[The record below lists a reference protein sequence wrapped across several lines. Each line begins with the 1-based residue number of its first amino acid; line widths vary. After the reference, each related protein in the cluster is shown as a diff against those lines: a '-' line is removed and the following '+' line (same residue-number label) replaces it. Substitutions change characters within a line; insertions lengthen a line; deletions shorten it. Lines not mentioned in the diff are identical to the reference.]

1 MYLSRRTVLTGL
13 VCALGVRPV
22 QATPDLMEAA
32 IADFAKGRP
41 MKPGRVKLDL
51 PPLVENG
58 NAVPLTVSVESPM
71 SADDFIARIA
81 LFNEKNPQPNIAVF
95 HLTPFS
101 GRAAVSTRI
110 RLGDSQF
117 ITAIAETN
125 KGELFVTKAEL
136 VVTLPAC
143 AEN

>member
-1 MYLSRRTVLTGL
+1 MILSRRQTLIGL
-13 VCALGVRPV
+13 AMGLSLRPAF
-22 QATPDLMEAA
+22 ATPAMMEAA
-32 IADFAKGRP
+32 IADFAQNRP
-41 MKPGRVKLDL
+41 IAAGRVHLDL

-58 NAVPLTVSVESPM
+58 NAVPLTIRVDSPM
-71 SADDFIARIA
+71 QADDYIKRIA
-81 LFNEKNPQPNIAVF
+81 VFNEKNPQPHIAVF
-95 HLTPFS
+95 HLTPAS
-101 GRAAVSTRI
+101 GRALVSTRI

-125 KGELFVTKAEL
+125 RGQLFSAKAEL

>member
-1 MYLSRRTVLTGL
+1 MMFTRRTAITGFL
-13 VCALGVRPV
+13 LSLAIRPV
-22 QATPDLMEAA
+22 AATPAMLEAA
-32 IADFAKGRP
+32 MADFAKGRP
-41 MKPGRVKLDL
+41 LQPGRITLDL

-71 SADDFIARIA
+71 TEDDFIQRLA

-95 HLTPFS
+95 QFTPRS
-101 GRAAVSTRI
+101 GRAQVSTRI

-125 KGELFVTKAEL
+125 RGVLFTAKAEL

>member
-1 MYLSRRTVLTGL
+1 MKLTRREIVSSVLL
-13 VCALGVRPV
+13 ACAIRPAF
-22 QATPDLMEAA
+22 ATPAMMEAA
-32 IADFAKGRP
+32 IADFTKGRAVTE
-41 MKPGRVKLDL
+41 GRVKLDL

-71 SADDFIARIA
+71 SEQDFIRRIA
-81 LFNEKNPQPNIAVF
+81 LFNEKNPQPNIALF
-95 HLTPFS
+95 HLTPYA
-101 GRAAVSTRI
+101 GRAQVSTRI

-125 KGELFVTKAEL
+125 AGALFSAKAEL

>member
-13 VCALGVRPV
+13 VCALGVQPV
-22 QATPDLMEAA
+22 HATPDLMEAA

>member
-1 MYLSRRTVLTGL
+1 MSLSRRAVLTGIF
-13 VCALGVRPV
+13 GVLSLRPV
-22 QATPDLMEAA
+22 QATPEMMDAA
-32 IADFAKGRP
+32 IAEFAKGRAI
-41 MKPGRVKLDL
+41 KPGRVKLDL

-58 NAVPLTVSVESPM
+58 NAIPLTVSVDSPM
-71 SADDFIARIA
+71 TEDDFVARIA

-95 HLTPFS
+95 QLRPAA
-101 GRAAVSTRI
+101 GRALVSTRI

-125 KGELFVTKAEL
+125 KGELFMTKAEL

>member
-1 MYLSRRTVLTGL
+1 MILTRRDMLGGL
-13 VCALGVRPV
+13 LLALAVRPV
-22 QATPDLMEAA
+22 WATTATMEAA
-32 IADFAKGRP
+32 IADFTKGRAVT
-41 MKPGRVKLDL
+41 PGRITLDL

-71 SADDFIARIA
+71 TTDDFIQRLA

-95 HLTPFS
+95 QFSPRS
-101 GRAAVSTRI
+101 GRAQVSTRI

-125 KGELFVTKAEL
+125 KGILFSAKAEL

>member
-1 MYLSRRTVLTGL
+1 MMLTRRATLTGL
-13 VCALGVRPV
+13 FLACTLKPAA
-22 QATPDLMEAA
+22 ATPAMMEAA
-32 IADFAKGRP
+32 IAAFTNGRSVTE
-41 MKPGRVKLDL
+41 GRVKLDL

-58 NAVPLTVSVESPM
+58 NAVPLTVNVESPM
-71 SADDFIARIA
+71 TEQDFIRRIA

-95 HLTPFS
+95 HLTPRS
-101 GRAAVSTRI
+101 GRAQVSTRI

-125 KGELFVTKAEL
+125 RGALFSAKAEL

>member
-1 MYLSRRTVLTGL
+1 MITRRAAMSGLLLSL
-13 VCALGVRPV
+13 AVRPV
-22 QATPDLMEAA
+22 LATPATMEAA
-32 IADFAKGRP
+32 IAEFAKGRP
-41 MKPGRVKLDL
+41 MQPGRIKLDL

-58 NAVPLTVSVESPM
+58 NAVPLTVGVDSPM
-71 SADDFIARIA
+71 TADDFIQRLA
-81 LFNEKNPQPNIAVF
+81 LFNEKNPQPNIAIF
-95 HLTPFS
+95 HFS
-101 GRAAVSTRI
+101 PRSGHAQVSTRI

-125 KGELFVTKAEL
+125 RGDLFTAKAEL

>member
-1 MYLSRRTVLTGL
+1 
-13 VCALGVRPV
+13 
-22 QATPDLMEAA
+22 
-32 IADFAKGRP
+32 
-41 MKPGRVKLDL
+41 MKPGRVRLDL

-71 SADDFIARIA
+71 TQEDFIARVA
-81 LFNEKNPQPNIAVF
+81 LFNEKNPQPNIAIF
-95 HLTPFS
+95 HLTPLA
-101 GRAAVSTRI
+101 GRASVSTRI

>member
-41 MKPGRVKLDL
+41 LKPGRVKLDL

-125 KGELFVTKAEL
+125 KGELFVNKAEL

>member
-1 MYLSRRTVLTGL
+1 MSLSRRDAIAGL
-13 VCALGVRPV
+13 LLALAIKPV
-22 QATPDLMEAA
+22 WATPASMEEA

-41 MKPGRVKLDL
+41 IVPGRVRLDL

-58 NAVPLTVSVESPM
+58 NAVPLTVAVDSAM
-71 SADDFIARIA
+71 TADDFIQRLA
-81 LFNEKNPQPNIAVF
+81 LFNEKNPQPNIAIF
-95 HLTPFS
+95 HFTPRS
-101 GRAAVSTRI
+101 GRAQVSTRI

-125 KGELFVTKAEL
+125 TGQLFSAKAEL

>member
-1 MYLSRRTVLTGL
+1 MIISRREALIGL
-13 VCALGVRPV
+13 ALGLSLRPAF
-22 QATPDLMEAA
+22 ATPAMMEAA
-32 IADFAKGRP
+32 IAEFTKKRP
-41 MKPGRVKLDL
+41 VETGRVRLDL

-71 SADDFIARIA
+71 TADNFIQRIA
-81 LFNEKNPQPNIAVF
+81 LFNEKNPQPHIAVF
-95 HLTPFS
+95 HLSPLS
-101 GRAAVSTRI
+101 GRATISTRI

-125 KGELFVTKAEL
+125 KGTLFQAKAEL

>member
-1 MYLSRRTVLTGL
+1 MIISRREALMGV
-13 VCALGVRPV
+13 ALGLSLRPAL
-22 QATPDLMEAA
+22 ATPAMMEAA
-32 IADFAKGRP
+32 IAEFTQKRP
-41 MKPGRVKLDL
+41 VETGRVRLDL

-71 SADDFIARIA
+71 QADDFIQRIA
-81 LFNEKNPQPNIAVF
+81 LFNEKNPQPNIALF
-95 HLTPFS
+95 HLSPLS
-101 GRAAVSTRI
+101 GRATISTRI

-125 KGELFVTKAEL
+125 KGQLFSAKAEL

>member
-1 MYLSRRTVLTGL
+1 MMLTRRETLTGL
-13 VCALGVRPV
+13 LLACALRPAS
-22 QATPDLMEAA
+22 ATPAMMEAA
-32 IADFAKGRP
+32 IAEFTKGRP
-41 MKPGRVKLDL
+41 VTEGRVKLDL

-58 NAVPLTVSVESPM
+58 NAVPLTVNVESPM
-71 SADDFIARIA
+71 TEQDFVRRIA

-95 HLTPFS
+95 HLTPHA
-101 GRAAVSTRI
+101 GRAQASTRI

-125 KGELFVTKAEL
+125 SGALFSAKAEL

>member
-1 MYLSRRTVLTGL
+1 MITRRAAVSGLFLSL
-13 VCALGVRPV
+13 AVRPV
-22 QATPDLMEAA
+22 LATPATMEAA
-32 IADFAKGRP
+32 IAEFAKGRP
-41 MKPGRVKLDL
+41 MQPGRIKLDL

-58 NAVPLTVSVESPM
+58 NAVPLTVTVDSPM
-71 SADDFIARIA
+71 TPDDFIQRLA
-81 LFNEKNPQPNIAVF
+81 LFNEKNPQPNIAIF
-95 HLTPFS
+95 QFTPRS
-101 GRAAVSTRI
+101 GRAQVSTRI

-125 KGELFVTKAEL
+125 RGDLFTAKAEL

>member
-1 MYLSRRTVLTGL
+1 MILTRRE
-13 VCALGVRPV
+13 ALGGALFALAIRPAF
-22 QATPDLMEAA
+22 ATTAMMDAA
-32 IADFAKGRP
+32 IADFTKGRAVTE
-41 MKPGRVKLDL
+41 GRIKLDL

-58 NAVPLTVSVESPM
+58 NAVPLAVSVDSPM
-71 SADDFIARIA
+71 TADDFIQRLA

-95 HLTPFS
+95 HFTPRS
-101 GRAAVSTRI
+101 GRAQVSTRI

-125 KGELFVTKAEL
+125 KGALFSAKAEL

>member
-1 MYLSRRTVLTGL
+1 MILSRREALIGLTLGL
-13 VCALGVRPV
+13 SLRPTF
-22 QATPDLMEAA
+22 ATPAMMEAA
-32 IADFAKGRP
+32 IAEFTKKRP
-41 MKPGRVKLDL
+41 VETGRVRLDL

-58 NAVPLTVSVESPM
+58 NAVPLTVSVASPM
-71 SADDFIARIA
+71 TADDFIQRIA
-81 LFNEKNPQPNIAVF
+81 LFNEKNPQPHIAVF
-95 HLTPFS
+95 HLSPLS
-101 GRAAVSTRI
+101 GRATISTRI

-125 KGELFVTKAEL
+125 KGTLFQAKAEL

>member
-1 MYLSRRTVLTGL
+1 MILTRREALSGL
-13 VCALGVRPV
+13 LIALAIRPV
-22 QATPDLMEAA
+22 SATTASMEAA
-32 IADFAKGRP
+32 IAEFTKGRP
-41 MKPGRVKLDL
+41 VTPGRITLDL

-58 NAVPLTVSVESPM
+58 NAVPLGVSVESPM
-71 SADDFIARIA
+71 TPDDFIQRLA
-81 LFNEKNPQPNIAVF
+81 LFNEKNPQPNIAVLHF
-95 HLTPFS
+95 TPRS
-101 GRAAVSTRI
+101 GRAQVSTRI

-125 KGELFVTKAEL
+125 KGELFSAKAEL